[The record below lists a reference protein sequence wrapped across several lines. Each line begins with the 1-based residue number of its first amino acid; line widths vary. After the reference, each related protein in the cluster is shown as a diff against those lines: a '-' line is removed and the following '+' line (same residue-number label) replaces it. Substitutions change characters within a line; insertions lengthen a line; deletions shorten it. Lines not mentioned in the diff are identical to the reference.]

1 MISRPVRQS
10 HDDLLRT
17 ATLVLLG
24 VLLTAT
30 PIHASTAPAS
40 DTTKSIF
47 DSVDGVSFGGGLLA
61 VLAMLGGSV
70 ASLAGFKLFRLTL
83 FALGFV
89 AGGTLLTTVV
99 EVAFADK
106 SWLLTVSWLAF
117 VVGGLLCG
125 LLVFRIYSAG
135 LFVAGASGGVLLA
148 VLVNT
153 SFGYKVAP
161 GNPEIALLIL
171 AIVFGILG
179 GVLAICLERPVLIAT
194 TSFIGSGLLAWGIG
208 YFAGGYP
215 STTDLKRYRSS
226 DANGDGDDYEYAIPD
241 TWWGY
246 LCATLLVG
254 CVGMLVQS
262 KLTGRDNNGENGDGN
277 HAPVVVSRKEV
288 VIYARHRE
296 VVDVE
301 LGTPTT
307 SDSRSGYTIV

>member
-1 MISRPVRQS
+1 MIPRPVRQS
-10 HDDLLRT
+10 HDGLLRT

-24 VLLTAT
+24 VLLTTT
-30 PIHASTAPAS
+30 PVHASTAPAS
-40 DTTKSIF
+40 DTAKSIF
-47 DSVDGVSFGGGLLA
+47 DSVDGISFGGGMLA
-61 VLAMLGGSV
+61 VLAMLGGFV
-70 ASLAGFKLFRLTL
+70 ASFTGFKLFRLTL
-83 FALGFV
+83 FVLGFV
-89 AGGTLLTTVV
+89 AGGTLLATVT
-99 EVAFADK
+99 EFAFVDK
-106 SWLLTVSWLAF
+106 SWLLTASWAAF

-153 SFGYKVAP
+153 SFGYKMAP

-179 GVLAICLERPVLIAT
+179 GVLAISLERPVLIAA
-194 TSFIGSGLLAWGIG
+194 TSFVGSGLLVWGIG

-215 STTDLKRYRSS
+215 SATDLKRYRSS
-226 DANGDGDDYEYAIPD
+226 DANGDGYEYAIPGA
-241 TWWGY
+241 WWGY

-254 CVGMLVQS
+254 CVGMLVQI
-262 KLTGRDNNGENGDGN
+262 KLTSRDNNGEDGDGD

-296 VVDVE
+296 VIDME

-307 SDSRSGYTIV
+307 SNSRSRYTVV